1 MSNSRII
8 RRNPWKELSFRGD
21 LTKPDLFK
29 NPEWPSN
36 SAATRSLRQKTWTV
50 VLRCRACQR
59 RFAVKRVTLDRLA
72 LAPQVLHCVFCGA
85 QPHLS
90 SDTPA
95 ALHQIVDMREDVE
108 RE

>member
-1 MSNSRII
+1 MNG
-8 RRNPWKELSFRGD
+8 NKSFEAIF
-21 LTKPDLFK
+21 TKPDLLK
-29 NPEWPSN
+29 IPEWPSN
-36 SAATRSLRQKTWTV
+36 STATRSLRQKTWTV

-59 RFAVKRVTLDRLA
+59 RFAVKCVPLDRLA

-90 SDTPA
+90 PNTPA